1 MPPLPHAGW
10 QVLRFLVGSGKG
22 RIGGSEAMT
31 NHLYYGDNLRVLLS
45 SLILNDLM
53 VYLTLLRYTVGQR
66 IVDMLASKLT

>member
-1 MPPLPHAGW
+1 
-10 QVLRFLVGSGKG
+10 
-22 RIGGSEAMT
+22 MT
-31 NHLYYGDNLRVLLS
+31 NHLYYGDNLRVLIS